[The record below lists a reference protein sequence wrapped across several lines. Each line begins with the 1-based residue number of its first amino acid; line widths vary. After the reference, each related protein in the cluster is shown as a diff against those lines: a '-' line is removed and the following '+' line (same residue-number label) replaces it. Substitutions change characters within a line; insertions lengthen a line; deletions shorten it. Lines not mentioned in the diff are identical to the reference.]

1 MTIYLNKR
9 HFVYFEN
16 ILHNIFISHH
26 TKMSKTTFI
35 LELTM
40 NALRLKNDIY
50 IQMKK
55 RDVFFVSLKLWTIKS
70 TLFCSP
76 FNFNS
81 KWFEAVWSS
90 PCFISLDSSHR
101 SLDVYSTLIYLRLYT
116 TSRYSNLLGLNN
128 LGINYFF
135 MLATHY

>member
-1 MTIYLNKR
+1 MKFCLSLKT
-9 HFVYFEN
+9 YF
-16 ILHNIFISHH
+16 ITYWLHIIQKCQRQHSSWNLQWMHWDWKVIF
-26 TKMSKTTFI
+26 
-35 LELTM
+35 
-40 NALRLKNDIY
+40 

-81 KWFEAVWSS
+81 EWFEAVWSS